1 MDGTLGDVL
10 IDSEHFHELVDTLP
24 VALYMTDAA
33 GRITYFNKAAANL
46 WGRSPRIGEDFW
58 CGSWRLY
65 WPDGTP
71 MPHDQCPMAQTLK
84 TGRPVLGASAIA
96 ERPDGARF
104 LIRPYP
110 TPIYDSA
117 GHMTGAV
124 NMLFDITVW
133 NAPEQASQQ
142 LAAIV
147 ESSDDAI
154 VSKDLDGTIRTWNR
168 AAEVLFGYEASEI
181 IGKSILT
188 LIPSDRQEEE
198 TAIIGKIRSGDRIE
212 HYETVRQRKDGSL
225 VDVSLTVSPVR
236 DRNGVIVGAS
246 KIARDISE
254 RKRNESLLERHNTQ
268 LASLYRV
275 SKILSRDLNLER
287 IVQAVTDVAT
297 ELSGARFG
305 AFFYNV
311 VGENGEEYM
320 LYSLSGASPEA
331 FEKLGVP
338 RNTGLFEATFR
349 GTAIVRS
356 DDIRKDPRYGKNPPH
371 FGMPKGHLPVASYLA
386 VPVISANG
394 LVHGG
399 LFFGHDKPGV
409 FQEDTEGL
417 IAAIASLA
425 AFAIDNARMHRATE
439 AEIEERRR
447 TERAN
452 ELLVNE
458 IKHRV
463 KNTLGTVQ
471 AMAVQTFRQAPLEE
485 RNTFVGRLHA
495 LAEAHDVLTQREW
508 GSVSLSEMTK
518 RAMHPF
524 VDTKHQR
531 ISTRGADALLSPNRA
546 LLISMVLHELGTNAV
561 KYGSLSNDCGTVDLD
576 WEILDSASRRKL
588 RLLWVEKDGPA
599 VAPPQKKGFGSRM
612 IEHAIRGEQGT
623 SEFRFAPD
631 GLVCTIEM
639 PI

>member
-24 VALYMTDAA
+24 VALYMTDTT

-46 WGRSPRIGEDFW
+46 WGRSPKVGEEAW

-65 WPDGTP
+65 WPDGAP

-84 TGRPVLGASAIA
+84 TGRPVLGALAIA
-96 ERPDGARF
+96 ERPDGTRF
-104 LIRPYP
+104 RFRPYP
-110 TPIYDSA
+110 TPIFDSA

-124 NMLFDITVW
+124 NMLFDVTAWSVT
-133 NAPEQASQQ
+133 EQASQQ

-154 VSKDLDGTIRTWNR
+154 VSKDLDGTIRTWNQ
-168 AAEVLFGYEASEI
+168 AAEKLFGYEAAEI
-181 IGKSILT
+181 TGKSILT

-198 TAIIGKIRSGDRIE
+198 TAIIAKIRNGERIE

-236 DRNGVIVGAS
+236 DRDGVIVGAS

-254 RKRNESLLERHNTQ
+254 RKRNEFMLEKQTAQ

-275 SKILSRDLNLER
+275 SRILSRDLNLER

-297 ELSGARFG
+297 ELSGAKYG

-311 VGENGEEYM
+311 VSENGEEYM

-338 RNTGLFEATFR
+338 RNTELFEATFR

-356 DDIRKDPRYGKNPPH
+356 DDIRKDPRYGKNAPH
-371 FGMPKGHLPVASYLA
+371 FGMPKGHLPVVSYLA
-386 VPVISANG
+386 VPVVSSNG
-394 LVHGG
+394 LVLGG
-399 LFFGHDKPGV
+399 LFFAHDKPGI
-409 FQEDTEGL
+409 FQADTEGL
-417 IAAIASLA
+417 IASIASLA
-425 AFAIDNARMHRATE
+425 AFAIDNARLHRATE

-447 TERAN
+447 AERAN

-471 AMAVQTFRQAPLEE
+471 AMAVQTFRQAPIEE
-485 RNTFVGRLHA
+485 RNSFVGRLHA
-495 LAEAHDVLTQREW
+495 LAEAHDALTQREW
-508 GSVSLSEMTK
+508 GSVPLSEVTK

-524 VDTKHQR
+524 VDVKQQR
-531 ISTRGADALLSPNRA
+531 ISISGADAQLSPNRA

-561 KYGSLSNDCGTVDLD
+561 KYGALSNDRGTVELVWDIV
-576 WEILDSASRRKL
+576 EGPGRRKL
-588 RLLWVEKDGPA
+588 RLRWTEKGGPA
-599 VAPPQKKGFGSRM
+599 VCEPSKKGFGSRM
-612 IEHAIRGEQGT
+612 IEHAIRGEQGV
-623 SEFRFAPD
+623 SDFRFLPT
-631 GLVCTIEM
+631 GLVCSIEM